1 MASVY
6 EIRLKASTLEALKAA
21 REAVRARMGT
31 RNVGE
36 TLASLSPADAGALAN
51 DLLALMD
58 AIDAVTT
65 RAKAAD

>member
-1 MASVY
+1 
-6 EIRLKASTLEALKAA
+6 
-21 REAVRARMGT
+21 MGT
-31 RNVGE
+31 RNVGD
-36 TLASLSPADAGALAN
+36 TLASLSPDDAGALAN